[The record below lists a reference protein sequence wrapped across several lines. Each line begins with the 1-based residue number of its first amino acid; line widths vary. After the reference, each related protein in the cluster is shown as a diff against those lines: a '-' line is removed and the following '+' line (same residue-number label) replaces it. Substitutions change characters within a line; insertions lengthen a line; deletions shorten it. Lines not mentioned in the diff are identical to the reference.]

1 MRLICSERQ
10 SVGIER
16 KKSGQCDYGAA
27 TVESIQ
33 IKTILNLSL
42 KSF

>member
-1 MRLICSERQ
+1 ML
-10 SVGIER
+10 VIER
-16 KKSGQCDYGAA
+16 KISGQSDYGAVM
-27 TVESIQ
+27 VESIQ